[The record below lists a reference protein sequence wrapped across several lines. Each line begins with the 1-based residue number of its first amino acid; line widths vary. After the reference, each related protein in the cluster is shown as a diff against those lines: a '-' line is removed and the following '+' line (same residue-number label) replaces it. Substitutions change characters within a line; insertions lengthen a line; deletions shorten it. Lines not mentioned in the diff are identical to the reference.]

1 MSAYD
6 ELMSRQS
13 RLEYSE
19 RFGGPMEK
27 QSMALLRSLGSKIGD
42 LIASHPKT
50 IAGLSAAGAVGQFA
64 KNYQQDSSIEDLMKD
79 TEALKNMLDAAKASQ
94 PEPVPLEL
102 NKAASLAN
110 PHIYDLVGSYRR
122 SNYMAGAPGNI
133 FSDSGSSPSIWQRV
147 RGFFGRLNNPEYTV
161 STIMPTYR
169 GRDGG
174 MKIGYPS
181 SMEDLYVDPAGPK
194 FHVDPN
200 GIKALQELFGGKN
213 KGGQQPQ
220 QGGNG
225 SGSPSWYDE
234 LFGKPNVSGPMSP
247 RRGQGWMGGMPD
259 RYGPGWQD
267 GTRPGY
273 RPIVGRTRG
282 GMDPGLIAGVSPWF
296 QYPGRHHS
304 PLFQSPTQAQPY
316 NGWSPRGTYING
328 RLYAGGL
335 MGGDDPLSR

>member
-64 KNYQQDSSIEDLMKD
+64 KNYQQDSSIEDLLKD

-94 PEPVPLEL
+94 PEPVPMEL
-102 NKAASLAN
+102 NKAASSGL
-110 PHIYDLVGSYRR
+110 PIHDFVGGGRR
-122 SNYMAGAPGNI
+122 ANYMAGVMRGDTSN
-133 FSDSGSSPSIWQRV
+133 SGSSPSIWQRV
-147 RGFFGRLNNPEYTV
+147 KGFFGRLNNPEYTV

-267 GTRPGY
+267 GARPGY
-273 RPIVGRTRG
+273 RPFPFGRPIDPSTATYSMGLPRRQSA
-282 GMDPGLIAGVSPWF
+282 DPGMKQLLD
-296 QYPGRHHS
+296 QYYGS
-304 PLFQSPTQAQPY
+304 QPRQRLTF
-316 NGWSPRGTYING
+316 NEAMKKGW
-328 RLYAGGL
+328 LDL
-335 MGGDDPLSR
+335 